1 MAEVYAAKLY
11 EIETKLLHITNM
23 HPKQGIC
30 VDGKFLIRNLTRC
43 ESISDIQQEA
53 KLSLA

>member
-23 HPKQGIC
+23 HSKQGIC
-30 VDGKFLIRNLTRC
+30 VDGKFLI
-43 ESISDIQQEA
+43 
-53 KLSLA
+53 